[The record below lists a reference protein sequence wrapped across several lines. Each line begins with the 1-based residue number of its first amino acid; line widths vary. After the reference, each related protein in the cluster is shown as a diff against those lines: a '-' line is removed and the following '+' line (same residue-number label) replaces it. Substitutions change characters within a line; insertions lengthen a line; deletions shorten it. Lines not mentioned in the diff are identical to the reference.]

1 MKLLV
6 TISRLF
12 VGVLFIFSGLIKLND
27 PIGFSFKLEE
37 YFSVTVL
44 DIPLLEPYALVIA
57 IFVVIFEVLLGVFL
71 LIGYKPKFT
80 VWSLL
85 GMIVFF
91 TFLTFY
97 SAYFNKVTDCG
108 CFGDAIKLTPWE
120 SFTKDI
126 ILLVFIIILF
136 IGVKHIKPILSKLGL
151 TAVSLLSF
159 ILCLGFVYHVLMHL
173 PSKDFRPY
181 KIGNNI
187 QEKMTVPEDAPKA
200 IIEYNWKFNV
210 NGKEKIITTS
220 GSYPTVDGEYV
231 GVETKTIQEAYEP
244 PIHDFSMERN
254 GQDFTQELLN
264 EENLIV
270 IVSYNLARAEDD
282 GLNKLKTMANMAT
295 KKGYKVIG
303 LTASGPEEQQ
313 QVSKQYELN
322 FDFYFCDETALK
334 TIVRSNPGI
343 LELDKGTIKQKL
355 HWNDLEDLKLENVE
369 KKASKNNTNSVPSE
383 LNANAKILYLIDD
396 KISTQEEV
404 GSLDADGIESVSI
417 IKDSIEIKNI
427 TDGNYDQIF
436 KVIMKDKN

>member
-12 VGVLFIFSGLIKLND
+12 VGALFIFSGLIKLND

-37 YFSVTVL
+37 YFGVTVL
-44 DIPLLEPYALVIA
+44 NLPLLEPYALLIA
-57 IFVVIFEVLLGVFL
+57 IFLTVFEVLLGVFL

-120 SFTKDI
+120 SFTKDV
-126 ILLVFIIILF
+126 ILLFFIIILF
-136 IGVKHIKPILSKLGL
+136 TNVNQIKPILSKLGL
-151 TAVSLLSF
+151 TLVSLLIF
-159 ILCLGFVYHVLMHL
+159 IFSLGLIYYVLLHL
-173 PSKDFRPY
+173 PVKDFRPY

-187 QEKMTVPEDAPKA
+187 QENMTVPDDAPKA
-200 IIEYNWKFNV
+200 IIEYNWRFNV
-210 NGKEKIITTS
+210 NGEEKVITTN
-220 GSYPTVDGEYV
+220 GSYPSVDGEYI
-231 GVETKTIQEAYEP
+231 GVETKTLKEAYEP

-254 GQDFTQELLN
+254 GQDFTQELLS

-270 IVSYNLARAEDD
+270 IVSYNLARAETD
-282 GLNKLKTMANMAT
+282 GLNKLKAMASMA
-295 KKGYKVIG
+295 KDKGYKVIG
-303 LTASGPEEQQ
+303 LTASGSEEQK
-313 QVSKQYELN
+313 QVSKQYGLN

-355 HWNDLEDLKLENVE
+355 HWNDLEDLKLEQI
-369 KKASKNNTNSVPSE
+369 KKQQDESSNASSKNDN
-383 LNANAKILYLIDD
+383 ILYLIGD

-404 GSLDADGIESVSI
+404 KSLDANSIESVSI
-417 IKDSIEIKNI
+417 IRDSIEIKKI
-427 TDGNYDQIF
+427 TDENYDGIF
-436 KVIMKDKN
+436 KVNLKEKH

>member
-37 YFSVTVL
+37 YFSITVL
-44 DIPLLEPYALVIA
+44 DIPLLEPYALLIA

-136 IGVKHIKPILSKLGL
+136 IGVKHIKPVLSKLGL
-151 TAVSLLSF
+151 TVVSLLSF

-181 KIGNNI
+181 KISNNI
-187 QEKMTVPEDAPKA
+187 QEKMTVPDDAPKA

-210 NGKEKIITTS
+210 DGKEKVITTN
-220 GSYPTVDGEYV
+220 GSYPSVDGEYI
-231 GVETKTIQEAYEP
+231 GVETKTIKEAYEP

-264 EENLIV
+264 EENLI
-270 IVSYNLARAEDD
+270 IIISYNLARAEAD
-282 GLNKLKTMANMAT
+282 GLIKLKAMANMAMD
-295 KKGYKVIG
+295 KGYKVIG

-313 QVSKQYELN
+313 QVSKQYGLN

-355 HWNDLEDLKLENVE
+355 HWNDLEDLKFEQIKKQPNESSNVS
-369 KKASKNNTNSVPSE
+369 SKNEN
-383 LNANAKILYLIDD
+383 ILYLIGDR
-396 KISTQEEV
+396 ISTHKEV
-404 GSLDADGIESVSI
+404 TSLDANNIESVSI
-417 IKDSIEIKNI
+417 INDSIEIKKI
-427 TDGNYDQIF
+427 TDKDYDGIF